1 MCDDRCPTCW
11 HEIVP
16 YKSESSSDDRSTA
29 RAEPVA
35 FYLTPE
41 EQLVLQIIRVRRKKR
56 GEERTSQNEVVVDAL
71 ITLLE
76 KVEGVAREE
85 IDRLVTDHR
94 ISSSKVKHISQ
105 K

>member
-1 MCDDRCPTCW
+1 MSRTKRLHPD
-11 HEIVP
+11 
-16 YKSESSSDDRSTA
+16 
-29 RAEPVA
+29 AEQVG

-56 GEERTSQNEVVVDAL
+56 GEERTSQNEVVSDAL

-76 KVEGVAREE
+76 KVEGVAKEE
-85 IDRLVTDHR
+85 IDKLVTDRR
-94 ISSSKVKHISQ
+94 ITSSKLKQFSQ

>member
-1 MCDDRCPTCW
+1 MPRTKRLRPD
-11 HEIVP
+11 
-16 YKSESSSDDRSTA
+16 
-29 RAEPVA
+29 AEPVA

-56 GEERTSQNEVVVDAL
+56 GEERTSQSELVSDAL

-76 KVEGVAREE
+76 KVEGVAKED
-85 IDRLVTDHR
+85 IDKLVTDR
-94 ISSSKVKHISQ
+94 RVASSKVKPISQ

>member
-1 MCDDRCPTCW
+1 MSRPKRLHPD
-11 HEIVP
+11 
-16 YKSESSSDDRSTA
+16 
-29 RAEPVA
+29 AEQVG

-85 IDRLVTDHR
+85 IDSLVTDR
-94 ISSSKVKHISQ
+94 RTTSSKVKHISQ